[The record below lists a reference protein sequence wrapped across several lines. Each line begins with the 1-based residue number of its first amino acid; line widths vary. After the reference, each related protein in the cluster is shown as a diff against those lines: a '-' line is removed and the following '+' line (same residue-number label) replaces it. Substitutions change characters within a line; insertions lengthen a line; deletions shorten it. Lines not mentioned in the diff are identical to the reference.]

1 MPFWGWIFTPVC
13 ISAISCG
20 FKWLGHLLKPCENSG
35 FVNTKLPNALHRPNY
50 MIKDNLCRLQKN
62 FSSHPYIATA
72 ALICVLFSF
81 PSPQL
86 VFQQLVPFVSVTTA
100 KFAEL
105 RDWAV
110 VIAQL
115 TVCAFI
121 SISGTKRNSTDC
133 WGMGTVKKNAW
144 ISPAAAVNG

>member
-1 MPFWGWIFTPVC
+1 MHC
-13 ISAISCG
+13 ID
-20 FKWLGHLLKPCENSG
+20 LLT
-35 FVNTKLPNALHRPNY
+35 F
-50 MIKDNLCRLQKN
+50 IKDNLCRLQKN

-105 RDWAV
+105 RD
-110 VIAQL
+110 
-115 TVCAFI
+115 
-121 SISGTKRNSTDC
+121 
-133 WGMGTVKKNAW
+133 
-144 ISPAAAVNG
+144 

>member
-1 MPFWGWIFTPVC
+1 MHC
-13 ISAISCG
+13 ID
-20 FKWLGHLLKPCENSG
+20 LLTLLKTTCVV
-35 FVNTKLPNALHRPNY
+35 FK
-50 MIKDNLCRLQKN
+50 KN

-105 RDWAV
+105 RD
-110 VIAQL
+110 
-115 TVCAFI
+115 
-121 SISGTKRNSTDC
+121 
-133 WGMGTVKKNAW
+133 
-144 ISPAAAVNG
+144 